1 MFQGW
6 KQEENALQM
15 KGVIDRRKAN
25 LVQHSSSD
33 KTQEHFTTK
42 FCEVATGGDKTQP
55 NVRKNTSQQCSSD
68 KTREHFT
75 TMSCEVASGS
85 RKRQLKVRKNTS
97 QQCLA
102 SLKF

>member
-1 MFQGW
+1 MP
-6 KQEENALQM
+6 KL
-15 KGVIDRRKAN
+15 
-25 LVQHSSSD
+25 
-33 KTQEHFTTK
+33 
-42 FCEVATGGDKTQP
+42 
-55 NVRKNTSQQCSSD
+55 RKNTSQQCSSD

-75 TMSCEVASGS
+75 TMFCEVASGS

>member
-1 MFQGW
+1 M
-6 KQEENALQM
+6 ETA
-15 KGVIDRRKAN
+15 RKRPSN
-25 LVQHSSSD
+25 EGRYRSD
-33 KTQEHFTTK
+33 KADR
-42 FCEVATGGDKTQP
+42 V
-55 NVRKNTSQQCSSD
+55 QQCSSD

-75 TMSCEVASGS
+75 TMFCEVASGS